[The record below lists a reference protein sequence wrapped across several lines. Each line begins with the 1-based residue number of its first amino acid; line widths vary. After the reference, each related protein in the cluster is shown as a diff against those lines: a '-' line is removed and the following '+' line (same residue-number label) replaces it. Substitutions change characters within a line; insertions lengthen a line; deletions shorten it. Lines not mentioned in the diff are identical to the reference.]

1 MAKSNQVQTV
11 ETIRVFGI
19 ETPNKKL
26 SRKELVD
33 LVRENFENFSGQIGR
48 MANYL
53 VALKHLQITDES
65 YPVLVAIAKKLMEIN
80 GLTTNT
86 TEKCF
91 ASYMK
96 NIKNGKTNYNE
107 PFKSGRAK
115 VDREQISKEI
125 AELLK

>member
-33 LVRENFENFSGQIGR
+33 LVKDNFENFSGQIGR

-65 YPVLVAIAKKLMEIN
+65 YPVLVQLRRN
-80 GLTTNT
+80 
-86 TEKCF
+86 
-91 ASYMK
+91 
-96 NIKNGKTNYNE
+96 
-107 PFKSGRAK
+107 
-115 VDREQISKEI
+115 
-125 AELLK
+125 